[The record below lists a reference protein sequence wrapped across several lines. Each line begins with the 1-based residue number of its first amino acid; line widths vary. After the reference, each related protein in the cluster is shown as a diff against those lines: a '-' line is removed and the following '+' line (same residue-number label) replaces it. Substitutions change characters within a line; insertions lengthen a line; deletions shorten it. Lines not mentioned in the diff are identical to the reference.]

1 MRKWGLVVTV
11 IYAAIVLGVLT
22 PVFVFVVLAQRTV
35 SELQG
40 GLKETYSQWIFW
52 VFAVALIAS
61 EATLLFLSVDTSHK
75 RLKPRSHILVSGAV
89 TALLIALLTFCVFW
103 SLGFAIRGDN
113 FMERLAS
120 KQVYVLALWAA
131 LWVAWSGVF
140 YLYLRNA
147 SVPVTRLT
155 SWLLKGS
162 VLELLVAVPCHVI
175 VRRAETA
182 RHRLVLALV
191 WRPASPSCCCH
202 FGPGVLLLYKKRLD
216 AYSDRTP
223 VAPDLRARAAKGKGA
238 GSEGVS

>member
-175 VRRAETA
+175 VRRRGDCSAPLGTSFGMA
-182 RHRLVLALV
+182 TGIAIMLL
-191 WRPASPSCCCH
+191 S